1 MRNIVLITQVAIS
14 FLSPMFLGLYI
25 GYKLDQWLKLNGIFS
40 IILMILGVISGFL
53 NAYKLIMTTNRDK
66 KKSKE
71 ED

>member
-1 MRNIVLITQVAIS
+1 MNNIVLITQVAIS

-25 GYKLDQWLKLNGIFS
+25 GYKLDQWLKLDGVFS

-71 ED
+71 DD